1 MKKRRIAP
9 LLVGLLCLFVGAGA
23 AGYPLIRNFVLEYQA
38 RQEIAD
44 YEAAMGQAD
53 SESFAQMRAQAGV
66 YNAALLNENSG
77 RANSEGKQEAVSVAD
92 YGDMLALTD
101 SIGYLEI
108 PKLGVYLPIYHGLEE
123 EVLQKGI
130 GHIPET
136 SLPVGG
142 ASTHC
147 VLSGHSGLPAARLL
161 TELDQMEEGDL
172 FYLHV
177 MDETLAYCVDQIS
190 VVLPDDTSQI
200 QIEEGKDYVTLLTC
214 TPYGVNSHRLLVRGE
229 RTEYTPAAVSLGEES
244 QGRNPLVSWRLATW
258 GAALGIAL
266 LLVLLGIMA
275 AVRGRRRNRD
285 ER

>member
-1 MKKRRIAP
+1 MKKRKITP
-9 LLVGLLCLFVGAGA
+9 LLVGLLCLLVGAGA

-44 YEAAMGQAD
+44 YETAMGQAG
-53 SESFAQMRAQAGV
+53 SESFAQMRAQAEA
-66 YNAALLNENSG
+66 YNAALLDENSG
-77 RANSEGKQEAVSVAD
+77 RADSKEEQKAVSVAD

-101 SIGYLEI
+101 AIGYLEI
-108 PKLGVYLPIYHGLEE
+108 PKLGVYLPVYHGLEE

-214 TPYGVNSHRLLVRGE
+214 PPYGVNSHRLLVRGE
-229 RTEYTPAAVSLGEES
+229 RTEYAPATVSLGEEK

-266 LLVLLGIMA
+266 VLVLLGIMA
-275 AVRGRRRNRD
+275 AVRGRHRNRD
-285 ER
+285 EA

>member
-9 LLVGLLCLFVGAGA
+9 ILVGLLCLFVGAGA
-23 AGYPLIRNFVLEYQA
+23 SGYPLIRNFVLEYQA
-38 RQEIAD
+38 GQEIAD

-53 SESFAQMRAQAGV
+53 SESFAQMRTRAEE
-66 YNAALLNENSG
+66 YNTALLGETSG
-77 RANSEGKQEAVSVAD
+77 MVNSEGVSVAD
-92 YGDMLALTD
+92 YGDMLAMTD
-101 SIGYLEI
+101 AIGYLEI

-177 MDETLAYCVDQIS
+177 MDETLAYCVNQIS

-229 RTEYTPAAVSLGEES
+229 RVEYTPAAVTHGDES
-244 QGRNPLVSWRLATW
+244 QGKNPLISWRLATW

-285 ER
+285 EE